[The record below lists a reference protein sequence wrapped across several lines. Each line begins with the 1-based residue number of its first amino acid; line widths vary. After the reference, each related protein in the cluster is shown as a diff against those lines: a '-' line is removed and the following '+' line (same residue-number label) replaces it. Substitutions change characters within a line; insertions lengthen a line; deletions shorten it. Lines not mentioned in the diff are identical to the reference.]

1 MNLKQLLSLTNSF
14 KIINLVFIV
23 LIFGL
28 PFVSYKFI
36 INPIKTGQELY
47 FTSIISL
54 WLFFGAITFFKVK
67 LLKIHSV
74 DIAFLV
80 FMFYCILHYYFYS
93 YFGFLY
99 NEFWIFLGYIIL
111 FYLFKWS
118 FENVRTKERFFDF
131 TVKLIWVI
139 STLQSVIGI
148 LQEFNLLKS
157 ENEFF
162 KVVGTFINPNY
173 LGVNMTIGLIVTLN
187 LFVFQFSKNNLAK
200 ISLIISA
207 ILMTYVLLLTESRAS
222 WMATCVAVTVF
233 LATSEKCILYIKSN
247 LMKAFGILSV
257 IIFCGVLSMYFLYRM
272 NTDSVDGRSFIRKIT
287 VTHIVE
293 KPIVGSGIFNFTGIY
308 NNTKAH
314 YFLES
319 KRPWSEIKVGD
330 YVAYVFNDYL
340 QILFEIGSIGLILIA
355 LILFF
360 IGKDILVNPK
370 TRLAMALIVSSGFM
384 AIFTSVLYNP
394 NAMIYIIWALSI
406 LVVFGK
412 TRIPLI
418 KVQNQFC
425 IKFFAVLLLGISCTV
440 GIIYSKKTIGLSK
453 FKTVIDSGNQKI
465 YYKLD
470 ESDLRYI
477 QEDPYVEFLTGY
489 EKYQENQKTEGL
501 QMMGNSV
508 KKDPI
513 PKANFALADLYIQNK
528 RYNKAEQLLKMNI
541 GIEPSRF
548 EPRNNLL
555 QFYINRKSHSDKIKT
570 ATEIL
575 FLPVKK
581 PSQEV
586 NLYKKIARSILIDDN
601 YNGHKN

>member
-1 MNLKQLLSLTNSF
+1 MNLKQLPSHNNSF
-14 KIINLVFIV
+14 TIINLLFIV

-28 PFVSYKFI
+28 PFVSYKFVL
-36 INPIKTGQELY
+36 NPIKVGQELY
-47 FTSIISL
+47 FSSIISI
-54 WLFFGAITFFKVK
+54 WLFFGAISFFREK
-67 LLKIHSV
+67 LLKINII
-74 DIAFLV
+74 DITFFAFI
-80 FMFYCILHYYFYS
+80 FYCISHYYFYS

-99 NEFWIFLGYIIL
+99 NEFWIFFGYIIL

-118 FENVRTKERFFDF
+118 FENFKTQEKIFDF
-131 TVKLIWVI
+131 TVKLIWI
-139 STLQSVIGI
+139 ICTAQSIVGI
-148 LQEFNLLKS
+148 LQEFDLLKS

-173 LGVNMTIGLIVTLN
+173 LGVNMTIGLIFTLN
-187 LFVFQFSKNNLAK
+187 LLYFQFFKNNLLK
-200 ISLIISA
+200 TSLIISA
-207 ILMTYVLLLTESRAS
+207 FLMVYVLILTESRAS
-222 WMATCVAVTVF
+222 WMAAFVAIIVF
-233 LATSEKCILYIKSN
+233 LATSEKCLLYIKNN
-247 LMKAFGILSV
+247 LIKAFGILSLIV
-257 IIFCGVLSMYFLYRM
+257 FCGVLSLYFLYRM

-287 VTHIVE
+287 FTHISE
-293 KPIVGSGIFNFTGIY
+293 KPILGNGIFNFTGIY

-319 KRPWSEIKVGD
+319 QRPWSEIKVGD

-340 QILFEIGSIGLILIA
+340 QIIFEIGIIGLILII

-360 IGKDILVNPK
+360 ISKNILFNPK
-370 TRLAMALIVSSGFM
+370 TRLALALIVSFGFL

-394 NAMIYIIWALSI
+394 NAMIYLIWALSI

-418 KVQNQFC
+418 KVQNKLS
-425 IKFFAVLLLGISCTV
+425 IKIFAVFLIGISCTI
-440 GIIYSKKTIGLSK
+440 GTIYSKKTIGLSR

-470 ESDLRYI
+470 KSDLLYI

-489 EKYQENQKTEGL
+489 EKYQEDDKSEGFK
-501 QMMGNSV
+501 MMENSV

-513 PKANFALADLYIQNK
+513 PKANFALANLYIQNK
-528 RYNKAEQLLKMNI
+528 EYNRAEQLLKMNI

-555 QFYINRKSHSDKIKT
+555 QFYINRNSQTKKIKT
-570 ATEIL
+570 ATEI
-575 FLPVKK
+575 
-581 PSQEV
+581 V
-586 NLYKKIARSILIDDN
+586 NLPAKKASAQVNFYKNIAKSALKVR
-601 YNGHKN
+601 K